1 MNNRNPQLVNGNNH
15 NALIFNSVL
24 WFCSY
29 TILLFIFSEDSN
41 PKKIDYIYTS
51 SFLVTIL
58 VPVLL
63 NLYVLIPQFLK
74 REKYLLFIIA
84 FILTIIVFTQ
94 LNIWFFNYFIDY
106 LFPDYFFISYHSNTK
121 LITIFT
127 IFLVITTFIKL
138 TEDWFYLN
146 KKEKQELKIKNQ
158 QIQAQL
164 SALRSQ
170 INPHFLFN
178 SLNVIYALA
187 IEKKEETK
195 DAIVK
200 LSDVLRYVIY
210 DSSTPQVTLKDEIK
224 LINNYIEFQK
234 FRHRESEKIKFSYN
248 VINDD
253 YTIYPMLLL
262 PLLENSFKYGIKG
275 SIVDIF
281 ININLTQKDDEFTF
295 YIENN
300 YVEELLNKDNDYSG
314 VGIENIKKNL
324 EIVYPDKH
332 KFTISKSKKT
342 FVVVL
347 KLFNN
352 EN

>member
-1 MNNRNPQLVNGNNH
+1 MKNKDSILVENNH
-15 NALIFNSVL
+15 NPILFNVVL
-24 WFCSY
+24 WVITF
-29 TILLFIFSEDSN
+29 IVLLLNFSEN
-41 PKKIDYIYTS
+41 KIPKTIDYIYTS
-51 SFLVTIL
+51 SFIITII
-58 VPVLL
+58 VPVVL
-63 NLYVLIPQFLK
+63 NLYIFIPFLLK
-74 REKYLLFIIA
+74 KEKYYLFLII
-84 FILTIIVFTQ
+84 FTLNIVVFTQ

-106 LFPDYFFISYHSNTK
+106 LFPDYYFISYHSNTK
-121 LITIFT
+121 LITFFT
-127 IFLVITTFIKL
+127 IFLVVTTLIKL
-138 TEDWFYLN
+138 AEDWFYFN

-164 SALRSQ
+164 SSLRSQ

-210 DSSTPQVTLKDEIK
+210 DASTPQVTLKDEIK
-224 LINNYIEFQK
+224 LLNNYIEFQK

-275 SIVDIF
+275 NIVDIF
-281 ININLTQKDDEFTF
+281 ININLTQKDDEITF

-314 VGIENIKKNL
+314 VGIVNIKRNL
-324 EIVYPDKH
+324 EIVYPNKH
-332 KFTISKSKKT
+332 EFTISKSKNT